1 MTLISSI
8 FGLVGMLFFFLG
20 IFSKPTVKEKIG
32 DFWTALADV
41 RWGQLIHKDAMIFSS
56 IVSKAF
62 GKPTSI
68 RFYVNAIT
76 LSIVLNALFL
86 SLYSVIDFNTRV
98 NVSGNELLLLLNG
111 IVAPGVVLDTLS
123 FVTTFI
129 VLHAVS
135 RFARGRLLN
144 DLFVYVSFLIIDV
157 FIVILCV
164 SSASYI
170 YEIMQ
175 LSVGK
180 LRFEYFDAPDF
191 NKLLFL
197 SLLYD
202 SIYMFFQAPFDFFT
216 MNLEGYLYI
225 GGKYGAPFWPIILCI
240 ITTAIP
246 TILHILLLL
255 LFTMLKLF
263 QSILKPITMYLA
275 EKLYLF
281 GSTKL
286 ARNLEWWGGAFM
298 AVSTGLAAYG
308 VLVKG

>member
-8 FGLVGMLFFFLG
+8 FCLIGMLLFLLG
-20 IFSKPTVKEKIG
+20 IFSKPNVKEKIG
-32 DFWTALADV
+32 DFWTALAYV
-41 RWGQLIHKDAMIFSS
+41 RWGQLVHKDAMIFNS
-56 IVSKAF
+56 IMLKTF

-68 RFYVNAIT
+68 RFYVKAIT

-86 SLYSVIDFNTRV
+86 SLYSVISFNTRV

-111 IVAPGVVLDTLS
+111 IIAPGVVLDTLS

-129 VLHAVS
+129 VLQAVS
-135 RFARGRLLN
+135 RLARGDLLN

-157 FIVILCV
+157 FIVLLCV
-164 SSASYI
+164 SSAAYI

-175 LSVGK
+175 VSVGK

-191 NKLLFL
+191 SKVLFL

-202 SIYMFFQAPFDFFT
+202 SFYMFFQAPYDFFT
-216 MNLEGYLYI
+216 VNLEGHLYI
-225 GGKYGAPFWPIILCI
+225 GGKYGSPFWPIILCI
-240 ITTAIP
+240 VSTAIP
-246 TILHILLLL
+246 TILHMLLLL

-263 QSILKPITMYLA
+263 QSALKPTTMYLA

-281 GSTKL
+281 GSTKIT
-286 ARNLEWWGGAFM
+286 RNLEWWGGAFM
-298 AVSTGLAAYG
+298 AVGTGLAAYG
-308 VLVKG
+308 ELVNG